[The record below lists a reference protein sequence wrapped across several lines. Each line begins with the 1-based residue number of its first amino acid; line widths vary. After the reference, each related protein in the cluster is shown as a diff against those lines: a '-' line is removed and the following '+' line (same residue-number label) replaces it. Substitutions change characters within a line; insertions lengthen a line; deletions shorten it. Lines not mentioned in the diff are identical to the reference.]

1 MNKMYFSVVGSMGFV
16 LSIGSK
22 RLSYNKVVIVFILD
36 YLLIYHFGII
46 LKAVHGFLVY
56 NIFLKKVDFWFCF
69 QKFVGDHISKIFV
82 QLVKYKCKIISGEY
96 NPVILIIFCFKIQE
110 MFNTHS
116 HTMILAWISPIPPW
130 LLVRSIVFLA
140 TGFFRR
146 NCQICLKICVSN
158 CCFIGFRMGKKLL
171 KKVTLVRVTV
181 FKSIAFPLKKRRFRD
196 S

>member
-1 MNKMYFSVVGSMGFV
+1 MNKMYFSIVGSMGFV

-22 RLSYNKVVIVFILD
+22 RLSYNKVVIAFILD

-82 QLVKYKCKIISGEY
+82 QLVKFQCKIISGEY
-96 NPVILIIFCFKIQE
+96 NPCFFVIFFFKIQE

-130 LLVRSIVFLA
+130 LLGRSVVFLA
-140 TGFFRR
+140 IGSFRR
-146 NCQICLKICVSN
+146 NCQICLMICVSD
-158 CCFIGFRMGKKLL
+158 CRFIGFRMGETLL
-171 KKVTLVRVTV
+171 KKVTLVRVIV
-181 FKSIAFPLKKRRFRD
+181 FKSIAFPLKKRCFRD